1 MSVWARDRINSFSM
15 ESLGMMGFLLHTVIG
30 GALLLVQD
38 FDTIPHAGLSSTAD
52 LDQMM
57 SSKFMFFA
65 LLGSAAGAYI
75 KIVLFPP
82 RLEDQ
87 ARKMQQMAAEYFCAL
102 AGGIVLTPLSFHWWP
117 IMPVHPISALSVS
130 ALVAVC
136 GNLIIHLVFAVAKD
150 KAKKAKQSVIDA
162 ADTE

>member
-1 MSVWARDRINSFSM
+1 M
-15 ESLGMMGFLLHTVIG
+15 LGFLTHTVIG
-30 GALLLVQD
+30 GAFLLFQD
-38 FDTIPHAGLSSTAD
+38 FDTIPHAGVSSTAD

-65 LLGSAAGAYI
+65 LAGSAAGAYI
-75 KIVLFPP
+75 KIILFPP
-82 RLEDQ
+82 RLEDE

-136 GNLIIHLVFAVAKD
+136 GNLIVHIVFARATD
-150 KAKKAKQSVIDA
+150 NAKKIKQAVRDA
-162 ADTE
+162 DETE